1 MQLGGE
7 TSVCPCTELG
17 INGTV
22 MSEINRDQTTWPGS
36 ILRDPRPRELLG
48 GSTTRSQPH
57 STPHP
62 MNEQFELI
70 ATTAFGLEAVVKREL
85 AALGYEA
92 RIGDPGRIHFSGDLS
107 AICRANLW
115 LRSADRVLVSVASF
129 EAADFDALFETTKS
143 LPWAS
148 WIPKD
153 GQFPVIGRSLKS
165 QLSSVPACQRAVK
178 KAIVESLL
186 AGHRVETL
194 PETGALYKVEIAL
207 LNDQATLTID
217 TTGPSLHKRGYRLQA
232 AEAPLKETL
241 AAAMIQLSFWKQ
253 DRPFL
258 DPFCGSGTLP
268 IEAALIGRNIAP
280 GIARSF
286 PSDQWPQFENE
297 QWREA
302 RQETKDLM
310 LPPFEE
316 RLVGTDID
324 QGALYAA
331 RQNAERAG
339 VSEQVHFQRRAF
351 DALASQR
358 KYGCLITNPP
368 YGERLGEQWEWR
380 ELYESIPE
388 VLRSL
393 PTWSHY
399 IITSYP
405 DFETLIQ
412 RPADRRRKLYNGRIE
427 CTYFQFY
434 GPRPNAGRD
443 ATQSPESET
452 NHNEI
457 PAEVQ
462 KPRSVRPPVK
472 PVFGGITDKGRE
484 QAELFRSRLK
494 KRARHLR
501 RWPTKQGI
509 TCFRIYE
516 RDIPEIPLIV
526 DRYEDHLHIA
536 EYERPHDRDL
546 GQHADWLDLMVQTA
560 GESLD
565 VPADK
570 IFFKR
575 RERQRGTKQ
584 HEHLAGRQY
593 EIKVHE
599 GGLQFIVNLSDYV
612 DTGLFLDHRITRT
625 MVREEA
631 AGANFLN
638 LFAYTGAFTVY
649 AASGGAARTTT
660 VDWNRSY
667 LEWAQRNMVAN
678 GFDGPEHRYLRSDA
692 RGFLRDPA
700 ANDKYT
706 LAVVDP
712 PTFSNSKRTE
722 EDWDV
727 QRDHVELLNGVMR
740 QMSPGGVIYFS
751 TNFRRFKLDEAS
763 FSELEVREISRK
775 TVPEDFRNQRI
786 HRCWRM
792 VCPD

>member
-1 MQLGGE
+1 MNQQL
-7 TSVCPCTELG
+7 
-17 INGTV
+17 
-22 MSEINRDQTTWPGS
+22 D
-36 ILRDPRPRELLG
+36 
-48 GSTTRSQPH
+48 
-57 STPHP
+57 
-62 MNEQFELI
+62 LI

-92 RIGDPGRIHFSGDLS
+92 RIGDPGRVHFSGDLS

-115 LRSADRVLVSVASF
+115 LRTADRVLVNVASF
-129 EAADFDALFETTKS
+129 EAADFDALFDTTKG

-178 KAIVESLL
+178 KAIVECLL
-186 AGHRVETL
+186 AAHGVQSL
-194 PETGALYKVEIAL
+194 PETGATFKVEIAL
-207 LNDQATLTID
+207 LNDLATLTID

-241 AAAMIQLSFWKQ
+241 AAAMVQLSFWNRE
-253 DRPFL
+253 RPFL

-286 PSDQWPQFENE
+286 PAEQWPQFEDRL
-297 QWREA
+297 WGEA
-302 RQETKDLM
+302 KQEAKDLA

-339 VSEQVHFQRRAF
+339 VAEQIHFQRRAF

-358 KYGCLITNPP
+358 KYGCLVTNPP

-380 ELYESIPE
+380 ELYQSIPR
-388 VLRSL
+388 VLRTL
-393 PTWSHY
+393 PTWSHF

-405 DFETLIQ
+405 DFEVLIQ

-427 CTYFQFY
+427 CTYYQFH
-434 GPRPNAGRD
+434 GPRPNSFSAKPEAPALHNTAGASGLALND
-443 ATQSPESET
+443 GQ
-452 NHNEI
+452 
-457 PAEVQ
+457 
-462 KPRSVRPPVK
+462 RPPK
-472 PVFGGITDKGRE
+472 EMPVFGGITEKGRE

-501 RWPTKQGI
+501 RWPSKQGI
-509 TCFRIYE
+509 TCFRMYE
-516 RDIPEIPLIV
+516 RDIPEIPLVV

-536 EYERPHDRDL
+536 EYERPHERDL

-560 GESLD
+560 GEALD
-565 VPADK
+565 VPSDK

-575 RERQRGTKQ
+575 RERQRGAKQ

-612 DTGLFLDHRITRT
+612 DTGLFLDHRITRS
-625 MVREEA
+625 MVRKEA
-631 AGANFLN
+631 AGTNFLN

-649 AASGGAARTTT
+649 AASGGATRTTT
-660 VDWNRSY
+660 VDWTRSY
-667 LEWAQRNMVAN
+667 LDWAKRNMAAN

-692 RGFLRDPA
+692 RGFLLYPA
-700 ANDKYT
+700 ANEKYD
-706 LAVVDP
+706 LAFVDP

-722 EDWDV
+722 EDWDI
-727 QRDHVELLNGVMR
+727 QRDHVELLSGVLQRMA
-740 QMSPGGVIYFS
+740 PGGIVYFS
-751 TNFRRFKLDEAS
+751 TNFRRFKLDETGLAVP
-763 FSELEVREISRK
+763 EIREISK
-775 TVPEDFRNQRI
+775 HTVPEDFRNRRI
-786 HRCWRM
+786 HRCWRI
-792 VCPD
+792 VCPVTP